1 MQSIRSFLLRVE
13 RMRFFSALRNLG
25 FSLVLIFSAAPGWS
39 KQGIDFQMALGNP
52 SGATTDPSKTNNYLI
67 ARSQYAMSYNGFHHQ
82 PNWVSWSYSSA
93 DSGSTARTDAWSVE
107 TALPSGY
114 YRVGT
119 STFGSSFGESW
130 DRGHM
135 CPSADRTS
143 TVIDNEMTFRMS
155 NIIPQ
160 AAQNNQ
166 GLWANFETES
176 RNLAADGDEILIIC
190 GPAEFTANRIPNQM
204 SVPASVWKII
214 VEVPNATST
223 TPAYQRVTTN
233 SRVIALLTPNTGT
246 GLGTWQSYITSVEE
260 IEAITGLNFFS
271 NVNPA
276 VATYLKNVVDTGTGP
291 NKPTVI
297 TSFSPASGA
306 AGTTVTI
313 SGYNFGA
320 SPIVQFD
327 GMTAVASVSGGT
339 TITATVPAGAGTGP
353 ITVSGTGGTDTSAS
367 DFTVASGTE
376 PTLSLSTGS
385 LTTPAT
391 IQGAAGASTNYSLSG
406 TNLTGSITISLS
418 TNSFAISTNTNSA
431 SFTNSLTLNST
442 SGVIPL
448 TSIYVRTTASLSIG
462 SVSGTISHSGG
473 GVTNPAS
480 ITLNGA
486 VNSSNPSLSLSVTN
500 LSGFSAL
507 EGSVSS
513 SKSYTISG
521 VNLTGA
527 IIVAAPTNYEISQNN
542 STFTNSL
549 SLSPSGTTLATT
561 TLYTR
566 ISAAAPVG
574 TVSGSIS
581 HSGGGVAAQSVG
593 VSGTVTAYTPGQGS
607 DIYWNF
613 DLATPTSGVP
623 AGVSVSAVSQG
634 NNNGTTALLT
644 TTAASSGYTGA
655 SGSTNAGA
663 AARTNVLST
672 GTSGSAYF
680 EVTITPNSSVTFAL
694 TGISFGSRST
704 GTGPQAFTLRSSAD
718 GYTSDLTTGTLL
730 ANTNWA
736 LQTKTNLAFSAQTG
750 TTFRLYGYAG
760 TGSPTTSTANWRI
773 DDLKLTV
780 STEVPAVTPVI
791 TSTNAVTAT
800 NYAGF
805 SYLITA
811 SNNPVSYNASGL
823 PNGLTINTTNGLIS
837 GTNQTTPGTYTIGLS
852 AINSAGEGTQ
862 NLALTLLK
870 NPAAPTITST
880 SNATT
885 YLRSAFSFTAT
896 ANPVAD
902 SFSFSGLPAGLTSS
916 GATISGTPTSA
927 GSFTIGVT
935 ASNSLGSDTQNLTLT
950 VLDPV
955 ITLSTNSLAGL
966 SSISGKEG
974 SFQAYML
981 SGTNLTGNVTVTAPA
996 HFQISHNSTDFG
1008 DQLTLAPANGIL
1020 DEKMLFVRLST
1031 NAPVGLHSGSLTHA
1045 GGGAVAQNLS
1055 VSGTVIQPQISL
1067 STSSLSG
1074 FSTRVGVASAA
1085 QNYTVSGTEL
1095 TGGLTVTAPAGFEV
1109 SSDNLSFTESLL
1121 LIPTS
1126 GSLSIQTIHVRISTG
1141 AAVGSLSGNITHE
1154 GGDVIP
1160 KSLSLSGTVVEPS
1173 ITLSASSLPAFTADW
1188 GSPSATQSYTV
1199 NGANLTGPVTVTPP
1213 GGFEISLN
1221 NSSFGS
1227 SQTLNPSAGSLAA
1240 VSVYVRLSSAAPLGV
1255 SAGSISHTGGDAAD
1269 QNLAVTGT
1277 VSSAN
1282 PTLSPSVSSLSGFS
1296 STFGVPS
1303 ASQAY
1308 TISGSGLTGAITVS
1322 APSGFELSL
1331 DNSAFA
1337 ASRTLSPVG
1346 GNLSGVTLYVR
1357 LSGSAPVG
1365 SPSGNVTHSG
1375 GSASNVSVGVTG
1387 TVADATPILT
1397 LSTNSLAGFSSLSGD
1412 PGTPQSYTVS
1422 GSNLKGPITVTAP
1435 TGYEL
1440 SQDGIAY
1447 APSQILVP
1455 VSGALNQVLL
1465 WVRLNSAAAVGPVS
1479 GDVAHAGGG
1488 IIAQNLG
1495 VTGTVTGF
1503 TGPAITSTRSGS
1515 YYTNNAFSYQVTLAT
1530 TNTNNTYS
1538 ATGLPSGFS
1547 INPTNGLITG
1557 TNPATAATNHI
1568 VITVNG
1574 TQGISRAT
1582 YRLRT
1587 MTAAEQSAISGTP
1600 SVVINKYQNAT
1611 TDRVELLV
1619 TGDSFEGPPVDLR
1632 GMVIKD
1638 FSASMTGDQGGK
1650 YVFTQNPLW
1659 ASVRAGTLIVLSA
1672 GTTQTQDLSATGTD
1686 YLLRVNLGSTD
1697 YFTEE
1702 AGGFN
1707 IGDTEMVMIK
1717 AANTG
1722 ADGVAGGIHAASMGP
1737 AGTPYT
1743 TFTGRKLNGQA
1754 LNGSRPYAYVV
1765 NGNSSL
1771 ADFYSSSGIAR
1782 ISLLTFGSQNNADNG
1797 AFINSLRALDQ
1808 TAPVVTLNG
1817 STELT
1822 IAHGSSYTEPGA
1834 TATGAT
1840 SATPSISG
1848 SVNPNAVG
1856 TYVLT
1861 YAATDAAGNVGRA
1874 TRTVRVVDQT
1884 PPVITLNGPATVQI
1898 PYGTTYSDPGATATD
1913 AVDGDLS
1920 GYVQIMMPIQSAS
1933 VGSYVK
1939 SYVVSDFSGN
1949 ESEILMRAVE
1959 VVKATPA
1966 ITASPIAS
1974 AITVGQSLASSN
1986 LGGGTASVPGSFA
1999 WTDASVVPS
2008 ASGNYQVTFT
2018 PADVANYNTVTL
2030 SVPVTVNPAL
2040 SPIESWGSG
2049 FGLSGSNAG
2058 ANADPDGD
2066 GFSNAQ
2072 EYAFGLNPN
2081 SASGNPAVLSQGTSE
2096 VKLTF
2101 LQKESGGITY
2111 AVKSASS
2118 LSGGFTNSVTP
2129 QEAADQTGVP
2139 TGYKRYEA
2147 TLPTSTGRGFLKVEA
2162 TLP

>member
-1 MQSIRSFLLRVE
+1 MQSIRSFLLRMG
-13 RMRFFSALRNLG
+13 RLRNG
-25 FSLVLIFSAAPGWS
+25 PARRFILIFSFLVLGNSIPAWAKLGV
-39 KQGIDFQMALGNP
+39 DYQMALGNP
-52 SGATTDPSKTNNYLI
+52 TAATTDPSKTNNYLI
-67 ARSQYAMSYNGFHHQ
+67 ARSQFTLSYNGIHHQ
-82 PNWVSWSYSSA
+82 PNWVSWSYSSG
-93 DSGSTARTDAWSVE
+93 DSGSSGRTDAWSEE
-107 TALPSGY
+107 TALPAGY

-119 STFGSSFGESW
+119 ATFGSSFGESW

-135 CPSADRTS
+135 CPSADRTFS
-143 TVIDNEMTFRMS
+143 VTDNEFTFRMS
-155 NIIPQ
+155 NMIPQ

-166 GLWANFETES
+166 GLWANFETYT
-176 RNLAADGDEILIIC
+176 RGLASDGDEILIIC
-190 GPAEFTANRIPNQM
+190 GPAQFTGNRIPNQM
-204 SVPASVWKII
+204 SVPGSVWKII

-233 SRVIALLTPNTGT
+233 SRVIAILTPNTST
-246 GLGTWQSYITSVEE
+246 GLGTWESYITSVEE
-260 IEAITGLNFFS
+260 IEQITGFNFFS

-297 TSFSPASGA
+297 TSFSPASGP
-306 AGTTVTI
+306 AGTIVTI
-313 SGYNFGA
+313 SGYNFGT
-320 SPIVQFD
+320 SPVVEFN
-327 GMTAVASVSGGT
+327 GVGAVASVSGGN

-353 ITVSGTGGTDTSAS
+353 ITVTGTGGTDTSATDYS
-367 DFTVASGTE
+367 FATGTE
-376 PTLSLSTGS
+376 PALSVSTGVISS
-385 LTTPAT
+385 LAS
-391 IQGAAGASTNYSLSG
+391 IQGSAGTSQSYTVTGSNLTGNITVTASTNFEVSLNNS
-406 TNLTGSITISLS
+406 TFAGSQTI
-418 TNSFAISTNTNSA
+418 
-431 SFTNSLTLNST
+431 ST
-442 SGVIPL
+442 SGSVSQ
-448 TSIYVRTTASLSIG
+448 TVYVRIKSTAPLG
-462 SVSGTISHSGG
+462 SVSGTVTHSGG
-473 GVTNPAS
+473 GAATQNLSVS
-480 ITLNGA
+480 GA
-486 VNSSNPSLSLSVTN
+486 VASNQPSLTLSTTSLT
-500 LSGFSAL
+500 GFSAL
-507 EGSVSS
+507 QGSAST
-513 SKSYTISG
+513 SKSYTVSG

-527 IIVAAPTNYEISQNN
+527 ITVTPPSGYEISPNN
-542 STFTNSL
+542 TSFAASL
-549 SLSPSGTTLATT
+549 LLTPSGTTLATT
-561 TLYTR
+561 TLYVR
-566 ISAAAPVG
+566 IASTAAVG
-574 TVSGSIS
+574 TVSGSVS
-581 HSGGGVAAQSVG
+581 HAGGSAPTQTLSL
-593 VSGTVTAYTPGQGS
+593 SGTVTAYNPGQAS
-607 DIYWNF
+607 DVYWNF
-613 DLATPTSGVP
+613 NTDTPTSGVP
-623 AGVSVSAVSQG
+623 AGITVGPVLQG
-634 NNNGTTALLT
+634 NNNGTTTMLT
-644 TTAASSGYTGA
+644 SSSVSTNTGA
-655 SGSTNAGA
+655 SGLTNWGA
-663 AARTNVLST
+663 AARTGILNTNS
-672 GTSGSAYF
+672 SGSAF
-680 EVTITPNSSVTFAL
+680 LEVTITPNTNVTFAL

-704 GTGPQAFTLRSSAD
+704 TTGPQAYTLRSSAD
-718 GYTSDLTTGTLL
+718 GYLTDLATGSISNNSAWVLYS
-730 ANTNWA
+730 
-736 LQTKTNLAFSAQTG
+736 KSNLSFSSQSQ
-750 TTFRLYGYAG
+750 TTFRLFGFNG
-760 TGSPTTSTANWRI
+760 TGSAQVNTANWRI
-773 DDLKLTV
+773 DDLKMTV
-780 STEVPAVTPVI
+780 SAEVPAVTPVI

-805 SYLITA
+805 SYQITA

-862 NLALTLLK
+862 NLTLTLLK
-870 NPAAPTITST
+870 NPGAPIITST
-880 SNATT
+880 TNATA

-896 ANPVAD
+896 ANPTATG
-902 SFSFSGLPAGLTSS
+902 FGFSGLPGGLTSS
-916 GATISGTPTSA
+916 GATISGTPTNV

-950 VLDPV
+950 VLDPM

-974 SFQAYML
+974 SIQSYTV
-981 SGTNLTGNVTVTAPA
+981 SGFNLTSNVTVTAPT
-996 HFQISHNSTDFG
+996 HFRISEDGVNFTNNPIT
-1008 DQLTLAPANGIL
+1008 LTPSGGALSG
-1020 DEKMLFVRLST
+1020 KMLFVSLAT
-1031 NAPVGLHSGSLTHA
+1031 NAPVGARLGTVTHA
-1045 GGGAVAQNLS
+1045 GGGAVSQNLS
-1055 VSGTVIQPQISL
+1055 VSGTVSQPQISL

-1141 AAVGSLSGNITHE
+1141 AGAGSLSGNITHE

-1160 KSLSLSGTVVEPS
+1160 KSLALSGTVVEPS

-1227 SQTLNPSAGSLAA
+1227 SQILNPSAGSLAA
-1240 VSVYVRLSSAAPLGV
+1240 VPVYVRLSSTAPLGV
-1255 SAGSISHTGGDAAD
+1255 SAGSITHTGGDAAD
-1269 QNLAVTGT
+1269 QNLAVTGA

-1346 GNLSGVTLYVR
+1346 GNLSGVTIYVR

-1412 PGTPQSYTVS
+1412 PGTPQSYTIS

-1495 VTGTVTGF
+1495 ITGTVTGF

-1547 INPTNGLITG
+1547 INPTNGVITG
-1557 TNPATAATNHI
+1557 TNPATAATNQI

-1587 MTAAEQSAISGTP
+1587 MTATEQSAISGTP

-1619 TGDSFEGPPVDLR
+1619 TGDSFEGPPVDMR

-1638 FSASMTGDQGGK
+1638 FSANMTGDQGGK

-1672 GTTQTQDLSATGTD
+1672 GTTQAQDFTATGTD
-1686 YLLRVNLGSTD
+1686 YLLRINLGNTD

-1743 TFTGRKLNGQA
+1743 TFTGRKLNGQV

-1797 AFINSLRALDQ
+1797 AFINSLQALDQ

-1966 ITASPIAS
+1966 ITANPIAS

-1999 WTDASVVPS
+1999 WTDASTVPS

-2018 PADVANYNTVTL
+2018 PTDSTNYHTVTF

-2040 SPIESWGSG
+2040 TPIESWGSG
-2049 FGLSGSNAG
+2049 FGLSGADAG
-2058 ANADPDGD
+2058 PNADPDGD

-2072 EYAFGLNPN
+2072 EYAFGLNPT
-2081 SASGNPAVLSQGTSE
+2081 SAAGNPAVLSQGSSQ

-2101 LQKESGGITY
+2101 LQKETGGITY

-2139 TGYKRYEA
+2139 TGYRRYEA

>member
-1 MQSIRSFLLRVE
+1 MQSIRSFLLRMD
-13 RMRFFSALRNLG
+13 RLRFSSARRFIFVFAILVFGNSVTAWARLG
-25 FSLVLIFSAAPGWS
+25 V
-39 KQGIDFQMALGNP
+39 DYQMALGNP
-52 SGATTDPSKTNNYLI
+52 TAATTDPSKTNNYLI
-67 ARSQYAMSYNGFHHQ
+67 ARSQFTLSYNGIHHQ
-82 PNWVSWSYSSA
+82 PNWVSWSYSTG
-93 DSGSTARTDAWSVE
+93 DSGSSGRTDAWSQE
-107 TALPSGY
+107 TALPAGY

-119 STFGSSFGESW
+119 ATFGSSFGESW

-135 CPSADRTS
+135 CPSADRTFS
-143 TVIDNEMTFRMS
+143 VTDNEFTFRMS
-155 NIIPQ
+155 NMIPQ

-166 GLWANFETES
+166 GLWANFETYT
-176 RNLAADGDEILIIC
+176 RGLASDGDEILIIC
-190 GPAEFTANRIPNQM
+190 GPAQFTGNRIPNQM
-204 SVPASVWKII
+204 SVPGSVWKII
-214 VEVPNATST
+214 VEVPNAAST
-223 TPAYQRVTTN
+223 TPAHQRVTTN
-233 SRVIALLTPNTGT
+233 SRVIAILTPNTST
-246 GLGTWQSYITSVEE
+246 GLGTWESYITSVEE
-260 IEAITGLNFFS
+260 IEQITGFNFFS

-297 TSFSPASGA
+297 TSFSPASGP

-313 SGYNFGA
+313 SGYNFGTN
-320 SPIVQFD
+320 PVVEFD
-327 GMTAVASVSGGT
+327 GVIATTSPPSSGS

-353 ITVSGTGGTDTSAS
+353 ITVTGTGGTDTSGS
-367 DFTVASGTE
+367 NFIVASGTE

-385 LTTPAT
+385 LTAPAT
-391 IQGAAGASTNYSLSG
+391 IQGSAGTSTNYSLSG
-406 TNLTGSITISLS
+406 TNLTGSVTISLS

-431 SFTNSLTLNST
+431 SFTNSLTLNPT
-442 SGVIPL
+442 SGVIPA
-448 TSIYVRTTASLSIG
+448 TAIYVRTAASLSVG
-462 SVSGTISHSGG
+462 TVSGFISHSGG
-473 GVTNPAS
+473 GVTNPPS
-480 ITLNGA
+480 IAVNGT
-486 VNSSNPSLSLSVTN
+486 VNSSNPSLSLSVAN
-500 LSGFSAL
+500 LNGFSAL
-507 EGSVSS
+507 QGSVSV

-527 IIVAAPTNYEISQNN
+527 ITAAAPTNYEISTNN
-542 STFTNSL
+542 SLFSTNL
-549 SLSPSGTTLATT
+549 ALTPSGTTLAATT
-561 TLYTR
+561 VYVR
-566 ISAAAPVG
+566 IASSAPLGGV
-574 TVSGSIS
+574 TGSIS
-581 HSGGGVAAQSVG
+581 NAGGGATTQTLSVSGNVSSGGDSGESWIAT
-593 VSGTVTAYTPGQGS
+593 SGTNTKGSINTGQ
-607 DIYWNF
+607 
-613 DLATPTSGVP
+613 
-623 AGVSVSAVSQG
+623 
-634 NNNGTTALLT
+634 
-644 TTAASSGYTGA
+644 
-655 SGSTNAGA
+655 
-663 AARTNVLST
+663 
-672 GTSGSAYF
+672 
-680 EVTITPNSSVTFAL
+680 
-694 TGISFGSRST
+694 SFGSKT
-704 GTGPQAFTLRSSAD
+704 GVWINEFHYD
-718 GYTSDLTTGTLL
+718 TTGSTDTGEFVEIVVAPDVTVPLTDIHL
-730 ANTNWA
+730 VLYNGANGLNYGTNS
-736 LQTKTNLAFSAQTG
+736 LNTFLTGGTNNGYRIFYKDISGIQNGSPDGMAITAGGSVIQFLSYEGTFSALDGPANGFSSIDIGVSENGAAIGSSLQLTG
-750 TTFRLYGYAG
+750 M
-760 TGSPTTSTANWRI
+760 PN
-773 DDLKLTV
+773 TV
-780 STEVPAVTPVI
+780 IPPVI

-800 NYAGF
+800 NYAAF
-805 SYLITA
+805 SYQIIA
-811 SNNPVSYNASGL
+811 SNSPVSYNASGL
-823 PNGLTINTTNGLIS
+823 PAGLSVNTTTGEIT
-837 GTNQTTPGTYTIGLS
+837 GTPSVSPGTYTIGLS
-852 AINSAGEGTQ
+852 AINSAGEDTQ
-862 NLALTLLK
+862 NLTLTLLK
-870 NPAAPTITST
+870 NPGAPTITSAT
-880 SNATT
+880 NATA
-885 YLRSAFSFTAT
+885 YLRSTFSFTAT
-896 ANPVAD
+896 ANPAATAWT
-902 SFSFSGLPAGLTSS
+902 FAGLPSGLTNA
-916 GATISGTPTSA
+916 GATISGTPTNT
-927 GSFTIGVT
+927 GTFNVGIT
-935 ASNSLGSDTQNLTLT
+935 ATNSLGSDSQNLALT
-950 VLDPV
+950 VVDPV
-955 ITLSTNSLAGL
+955 ISLSTNSIAGL
-966 SSISGKEG
+966 SSTVGKEG
-974 SFQAYML
+974 SVQAYMI
-981 SGTNLTGNVTVTAPA
+981 SGSNLTGNITVTAPT
-996 HFQISHNSTDFG
+996 HFRISADGADFTSNPIT
-1008 DQLTLAPANGIL
+1008 LTPTEGTLSG
-1020 DEKMLFVRLST
+1020 KMLFVSLAT
-1031 NAPVGLHSGSLTHA
+1031 NAPAGLQAGNVTHS
-1045 GGGAVAQNLS
+1045 GGGALPQNLA
-1055 VSGTVIQPQISL
+1055 VAGTVIQPVLTL
-1067 STSSLSG
+1067 SPTNALVG
-1074 FSTRVGVASAA
+1074 FSTRMGVASSS
-1085 QNYTVSGTEL
+1085 QNYTVSGTDL
-1095 TGGLTVTAPAGFEV
+1095 TGGLTVTAPAGFEI
-1109 SSDNLSFTESLL
+1109 STDNISFTESLL
-1121 LIPTS
+1121 LIPAS
-1126 GSLSIQTIHVRISTG
+1126 GSLSIQTIHVRISAGGG
-1141 AAVGSLSGNITHE
+1141 AGSLSGNITHE

-1160 KSLSLSGTVVEPS
+1160 KSLSLSGTVVQPS
-1173 ITLSASSLPAFTADW
+1173 LSLLPSSLPEFTANW
-1188 GSPSATQSYTV
+1188 GSPSSAQSYTV
-1199 NGANLTGPVTVTPP
+1199 SGAHLTGPVTVTAPD
-1213 GGFEISLN
+1213 GFEISLN

-1227 SQTLNPSAGSLAA
+1227 SQTLNPVTGSLAS
-1240 VSVYVRLSSAAPLGV
+1240 VPVYVRLSSTAPLGV
-1255 SAGSISHTGGDAAD
+1255 SSGSITHTGGEAAD

-1277 VSSAN
+1277 VNSAN
-1282 PTLSPSVSSLSGFS
+1282 PTLSPSVTSLSGFT

-1308 TISGSGLTGAITVS
+1308 TISGSGLTGTITVF
-1322 APSGFELSL
+1322 APSGFEVSL
-1331 DNSAFA
+1331 DNATFA
-1337 ASRTLSPVG
+1337 ASRTLNPVA

-1357 LSGSAPVG
+1357 LSGTAPVG

-1397 LSTNSLAGFSSLSGD
+1397 LSTNSLDGFTSLSGD
-1412 PGTPQSYTVS
+1412 PGTPQNYTVS

-1435 TGYEL
+1435 TGYEV
-1440 SQDGIAY
+1440 SQDGITY
-1447 APSQILVP
+1447 AASQILTP
-1455 VSGALNQVLL
+1455 TSGVLNGVLL
-1465 WVRLNSAAAVGPVS
+1465 QVRLSSSASVGAVVGNVT
-1479 GDVAHAGGG
+1479 HTGGG
-1488 IIAQNLG
+1488 INAQDLS
-1495 VTGTVTGF
+1495 VSGTVAGF
-1503 TGPAITSTRSGS
+1503 TGPTITSTKSGS
-1515 YYTNNAFSYQVTLAT
+1515 FYTNSAFSYQVTLAT
-1530 TNTNNTYS
+1530 TNTNSTYS
-1538 ATGLPSGFS
+1538 ATGLPAGFS

-1557 TNPATAATNHI
+1557 TNPATAATNQI

-1672 GTTQTQDLSATGTD
+1672 GNTLTQDFSATGTD
-1686 YLLRVNLGSTD
+1686 YLLRVNLGNTD

-1722 ADGVAGGIHAASMGP
+1722 ADGVAGGIHAASMGS

-1797 AFINSLRALDQ
+1797 AFIDSLRALDQ

-1817 STELT
+1817 AADLT
-1822 IAHGSSYTEPGA
+1822 VAHGSGYTESGA

-1840 SATPSISG
+1840 SATPTISG
-1848 SVNPNAVG
+1848 SVNPKAVG

-1861 YAATDAAGNVGRA
+1861 YSASDAAGNVGRA

-1884 PPVITLNGPATVQI
+1884 PPIITLNGPATVQI

-1949 ESEILMRAVE
+1949 ESEILVRTVE

-1966 ITASPIAS
+1966 ITGNPSASS
-1974 AITVGQSLASSN
+1974 ITAGQSLASSN
-1986 LGGGTASVPGSFA
+1986 LSAGTASVPGGFA
-1999 WTDASVVPS
+1999 WTDASTVPS

-2018 PADVANYNTVTL
+2018 PTDSTNYNTVTL

-2040 SPIESWGSG
+2040 TPIESWGSE

-2072 EYAFGLNPN
+2072 EYAFGLNPTN
-2081 SASGNPAVLSQGTSE
+2081 AAGNPAVLSQGSSQ

-2101 LQKESGGITY
+2101 LQKETGGVTY

>member
-1 MQSIRSFLLRVE
+1 MGRLRSTPASRFVFIFSI
-13 RMRFFSALRNLG
+13 
-25 FSLVLIFSAAPGWS
+25 LVLGNSIPAWAKRGV
-39 KQGIDFQMALGNP
+39 DFQMALGNP
-52 SGATTDPSKTNNYLI
+52 TAATTDPSKTNNYLI
-67 ARSQYAMSYNGFHHQ
+67 ARSQFTLSYNGIHHQ
-82 PNWVSWSYSSA
+82 PNWVSWSYSTG
-93 DSGSTARTDAWSVE
+93 DSGSSGRTDAWSEE
-107 TALPSGY
+107 TALPAGY
-114 YRVGT
+114 YRVGIA
-119 STFGSSFGESW
+119 TFGSSFGESW

-135 CPSADRTS
+135 CPSADRTA
-143 TVIDNEMTFRMS
+143 TVADNELTFRMS
-155 NIIPQ
+155 NMIPQ

-166 GLWANFETES
+166 GLWANFETYT
-176 RNLAADGDEILIIC
+176 RGLASDGDEILIIC
-190 GPAEFTANRIPNQM
+190 GPAQFTGNRIPNQM
-204 SVPASVWKII
+204 SVPGSVWKII
-214 VEVPNATST
+214 VEVPNASST

-233 SRVIALLTPNTGT
+233 SRVIAILTPNTSS
-246 GLGTWQSYITSVEE
+246 GLGTWESYITSVEE
-260 IEAITGLNFFS
+260 IEEITGFNFFS
-271 NVNPA
+271 SVDPA

-313 SGYNFGA
+313 SGYNFGTT
-320 SPIVQFD
+320 PTVQFN
-327 GMTAVASVSGGT
+327 GATAVASVSGGT

-367 DFTVASGTE
+367 NFIVGSGTE

-391 IQGAAGASTNYSLSG
+391 IQGAAGASTNYSLSA

-431 SFTNSLTLNST
+431 SFTNSLTLSPT
-442 SGVIPL
+442 SGVIPA
-448 TSIYVRTTASLSIG
+448 TAIYVRTAASLSIG

-473 GVTNPAS
+473 GVTNPPS
-480 ITLNGA
+480 IAVNGT
-486 VNSSNPSLSLSVTN
+486 VNSSNPTLSLSVTN
-500 LSGFSAL
+500 LNGFSAL
-507 EGSVSS
+507 QGSPST
-513 SKSYTISG
+513 SKSYAISG
-521 VNLTGA
+521 VNLTGP
-527 IIVAAPTNYEISQNN
+527 ITVTPPSGYEISSNN
-542 STFTNSL
+542 IDFAGSVL
-549 SLSPSGTTLATT
+549 LSPGGTTLAAS
-561 TLYTR
+561 TLYIR
-566 ISAAAPVG
+566 IAATAPVG
-574 TVSGSIS
+574 TASGAVT
-581 HSGGGVAAQSVG
+581 HSGGGAPTQNLSLT
-593 VSGTVTAYTPGQGS
+593 GTVTAYTPGLAS
-607 DIYWNF
+607 DVYWNF
-613 DLATPTSGVP
+613 DTATPTSGVP
-623 AGVSVSAVSQG
+623 AGVSVGAVLQR
-634 NNNGTTALLT
+634 NNNGSTTMLT
-644 TTAASSGYTGA
+644 TTSGTTNLGL
-655 SGSTNAGA
+655 SGGNNWGA
-663 AARTNVLST
+663 AARVGPIDLAS
-672 GTSGSAYF
+672 SAYL
-680 EVTITPNSSVTFAL
+680 EITITPNTNVTFAL

-704 GTGPQAFTLRSSAD
+704 GTGPKAYTLRSSAD
-718 GYTSDLTTGTLL
+718 GYTSDVATNGLTSDS
-730 ANTNWA
+730 NWA
-736 LQTKTNLAFSAQTG
+736 LKSNNNLTFSAQTA
-750 TTFRLYGYAG
+750 TTFRLFGYAG
-760 TGSPTTSTANWRI
+760 TGSPGAGTANWRL
-773 DDLKLTV
+773 DDLRLTV
-780 STEVPAVTPVI
+780 SAEVPAVTPVI

-805 SYLITA
+805 SYQITA
-811 SNNPVSYNASGL
+811 SNSPVSYNASGL
-823 PNGLTINTTNGLIS
+823 PNGLSINTSNGLIS
-837 GTNQTTPGTYTIGLS
+837 GTPAVTPGTYTVGLS

-862 NLALTLLK
+862 NLTLTLLK
-870 NPAAPTITST
+870 NAGAPTITSA
-880 SNATT
+880 SNATA

-896 ANPVAD
+896 ANPAAT

-916 GATISGTPTSA
+916 GAAISGTPTNA
-927 GSFTIGVT
+927 GTFNVGVT
-935 ASNSLGSDTQNLTLT
+935 ATNSLGSDAQNLTLT

-955 ITLSTNSLAGL
+955 ISLSTNSVAGL
-966 SSISGKEG
+966 SSTVGKEG
-974 SFQAYML
+974 SVQTYMI
-981 SGTNLTGNVTVTAPA
+981 SGSNLTSNITVTAPT
-996 HFQISHNSTDFG
+996 HFRISADGADFTNNPIT
-1008 DQLTLAPANGIL
+1008 LTPTEGTLSG
-1020 DEKMLFVRLST
+1020 KMLFVSLAT
-1031 NAPVGLHSGSLTHA
+1031 NAPVGARSGIVTHA
-1045 GGGAVAQNLS
+1045 GGGAVSQSLS
-1055 VSGTVIQPQISL
+1055 VAGTVVQPQLSL
-1067 STSSLSG
+1067 STNSLGG
-1074 FSTRVGVASAA
+1074 FSTRVGVVSAA

-1095 TGGLTVTAPAGFEV
+1095 TGGLTVTAPAGFEI
-1109 SSDNLSFTESLL
+1109 STDNISFTESLL
-1121 LIPTS
+1121 LIPAS
-1126 GSLSIQTIHVRISTG
+1126 GSLASQTIHVRISTG
-1141 AAVGSLSGNITHE
+1141 AGVGSLSGSITHE

-1173 ITLSASSLPAFTADW
+1173 ITLSDSSLPAFTADW
-1188 GSPSATQSYTV
+1188 GSSSATQSYTV
-1199 NGANLTGPVTVTPP
+1199 SGANLTGPVTVTPP
-1213 GGFEISLN
+1213 SGFEISLD
-1221 NSSFGS
+1221 NSTFGNS
-1227 SQTLNPSAGSLAA
+1227 RTLNPAGGSLAA
-1240 VSVYVRLSSAAPLGV
+1240 VPVYVRLSSSAPLGV
-1255 SAGSISHTGGDAAD
+1255 SSGSITHTGGEAAD

-1277 VSSAN
+1277 VNSAN
-1282 PTLSPSVSSLSGFS
+1282 PTLSPSVTSLSGFT

-1308 TISGSGLTGAITVS
+1308 TISGSGLTGTITVF
-1322 APSGFELSL
+1322 APSGFEVSL
-1331 DNSAFA
+1331 DNATFA
-1337 ASRTLSPVG
+1337 ASRTLSPVA

-1357 LSGSAPVG
+1357 LSGTAPVG

-1375 GSASNVSVGVTG
+1375 GSASTVTLGVTG
-1387 TVADATPILT
+1387 TVADATPIFT
-1397 LSTNSLAGFSSLSGD
+1397 LSTNSLSGFTSLFGD

-1435 TGYEL
+1435 TGYEV
-1440 SQDGIAY
+1440 SQDGITY
-1447 APSQILVP
+1447 AASQILTPTSGVLSGVLLQVRLSSTASVGA
-1455 VSGALNQVLL
+1455 VSGNV
-1465 WVRLNSAAAVGPVS
+1465 N
-1479 GDVAHAGGG
+1479 HTGGG
-1488 IIAQNLG
+1488 INAQDLS
-1495 VTGTVTGF
+1495 VSGTVAGF
-1503 TGPAITSTRSGS
+1503 TGPTITSTKSGS
-1515 YYTNNAFSYQVTLAT
+1515 FYTNSAFSYQVTLAT
-1530 TNTNNTYS
+1530 TNTNSTYS
-1538 ATGLPSGFS
+1538 ATGLPAGFS

-1557 TNPATAATNHI
+1557 TNPATAATNQI

-1672 GTTQTQDLSATGTD
+1672 GNTLTQDFSATGTD
-1686 YLLRVNLGSTD
+1686 YLLRVNLGNTD

-1722 ADGVAGGIHAASMGP
+1722 ADGVAGGIHAASMGS

-1817 STELT
+1817 AADLT
-1822 IAHGSSYTEPGA
+1822 VAHGSGYTESGA

-1840 SATPSISG
+1840 SATPTISG

-1861 YAATDAAGNVGRA
+1861 YSASDAAGNVGRA

-1884 PPVITLNGPATVQI
+1884 PPIITLNGPATVQI

-1949 ESEILMRAVE
+1949 ESEILVRTVE

-1966 ITASPIAS
+1966 ITGNPSASS
-1974 AITVGQSLASSN
+1974 ITAGQSLASSN
-1986 LGGGTASVPGSFA
+1986 LSAGTASVPGGFA
-1999 WTDASVVPS
+1999 WTDASTVPS

-2018 PADVANYNTVTL
+2018 PTDSTNYNTVTL

-2040 SPIESWGSG
+2040 TPIESWGSE

-2072 EYAFGLNPN
+2072 EYAFGLNPTN
-2081 SASGNPAVLSQGTSE
+2081 AAGNPAVLSQGSSQ

-2101 LQKESGGITY
+2101 LQKETGGVTY

-2129 QEAADQTGVP
+2129 QEATDQTGVP